1 MPWKP
6 WIEIAKRA
14 TENPDIKAM
23 YESVMDPET
32 KVIPDLCKLTST
44 TPQIALNINTLRD
57 SIAENKSGLSVR
69 EKEIA
74 ATIVAVFNGCVH

>member
-6 WIEIAKRA
+6 WVKIEKRNTSNKDAK
-14 TENPDIKAM
+14 EM
-23 YESVMDPET
+23 YDAVMNKET

-44 TPQIALNINTLRD
+44 TPQIALDINTLHD
-57 SIAENKSGLSVR
+57 SIADNKTGLSNKEV
-69 EKEIA
+69 EIA

>member
-6 WIEIAKRA
+6 WVEIEKRSSKN
-14 TENPDIKAM
+14 EDVQKLFD
-23 YESVMDPET
+23 EVMDPET

-44 TPQIALNINTLRD
+44 TPIISAHINRLRD
-57 SIAENKSGLSVR
+57 SIAENKSGLSFK

-74 ATIVAVFNGCVH
+74 ATIVAVLNGCVH